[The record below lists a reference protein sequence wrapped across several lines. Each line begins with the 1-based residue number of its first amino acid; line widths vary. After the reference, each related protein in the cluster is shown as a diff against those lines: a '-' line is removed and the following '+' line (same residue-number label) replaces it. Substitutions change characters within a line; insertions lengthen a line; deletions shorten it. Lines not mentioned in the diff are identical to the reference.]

1 MTYGDY
7 LKVPELLSLQVPQSD
22 PPHHDELLF
31 IVIHQAYELWFK
43 LILHELANAIRY
55 MGENRVLRAHH
66 FMKRVA
72 KIQELLLNQIHILE
86 TMSPAEFAQFRDNL
100 RPASGF
106 QSVQFREIEFVAGIR
121 DEAYLRF
128 FQDRPELHGRLEQRL
143 REPSVWEAFAAL
155 LARRFPGMT
164 VLESLRHIYESHHE
178 HVDVFLLAESLVSFD
193 EYLALW
199 RYHHVKVVER
209 VIGGQMG
216 TGGSA
221 GVHYLRT
228 TVDKK
233 AFPILWEVRSQ
244 LGTTTYGGDGT
255 FDTAK

>member
-7 LKVPELLSLQVPQSD
+7 LKVPELLALQVPRSD

-55 MGENRVLRAHH
+55 MDGNKPLRAHH

-86 TMSPAEFAQFRDNL
+86 TMSPAEFAEFRDNL

-128 FQDRPELHGRLEQRL
+128 FQGRP
-143 REPSVWEAFAAL
+143 
-155 LARRFPGMT
+155 
-164 VLESLRHIYESHHE
+164 
-178 HVDVFLLAESLVSFD
+178 
-193 EYLALW
+193 
-199 RYHHVKVVER
+199 
-209 VIGGQMG
+209 
-216 TGGSA
+216 
-221 GVHYLRT
+221 
-228 TVDKK
+228 
-233 AFPILWEVRSQ
+233 
-244 LGTTTYGGDGT
+244 
-255 FDTAK
+255 